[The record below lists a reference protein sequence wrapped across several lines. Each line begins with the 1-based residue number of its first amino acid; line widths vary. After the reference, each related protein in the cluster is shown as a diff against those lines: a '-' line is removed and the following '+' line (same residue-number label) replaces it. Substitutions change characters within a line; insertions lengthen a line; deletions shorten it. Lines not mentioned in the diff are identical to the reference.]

1 MVFEEILKRICK
13 GIDVC
18 FACKNDDHL
27 KKITINFFAKTDANN
42 NMFLRRIEI
51 YKINSYIIKIIFTVY
66 LHHLYHFSNI
76 VAAVI
81 CLKYCRYS

>member
-27 KKITINFFAKTDANN
+27 KKNN
-42 NMFLRRIEI
+42 HKFLRKNR
-51 YKINSYIIKIIFTVY
+51 
-66 LHHLYHFSNI
+66 
-76 VAAVI
+76 
-81 CLKYCRYS
+81 C